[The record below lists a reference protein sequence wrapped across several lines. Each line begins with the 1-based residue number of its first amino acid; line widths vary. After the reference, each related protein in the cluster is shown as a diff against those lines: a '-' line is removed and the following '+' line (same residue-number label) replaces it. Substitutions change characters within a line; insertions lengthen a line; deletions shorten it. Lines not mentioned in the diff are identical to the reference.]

1 MFEKVSVKRVIL
13 SVVALT
19 VVETGYRLLT
29 TGSFNVTMLVMSL
42 FGGAVLGFFLA
53 WLVPKL
59 GLDRIHLFGVMWFGL
74 FIVGYF
80 NNMIEGYFFTSVFP
94 SFDTFLAGLG
104 VTLILTCLEA
114 GATALLIPSGEGSLT
129 EELSGYFAERDGR
142 SWVIRIAAASLVYFP
157 IYFFFGMLIS
167 PFIMPYYSDPSL
179 GLIVPP
185 ITTIIPLE
193 FFRGFLYV
201 ASLLPLVAALKP
213 DSRTVFSVIS
223 GMLYVPGAF
232 IPLIVETGLPAP
244 IIPFHLVEILADS
257 LVYGYAITRILGRTV
272 GTRGTSL

>member
-1 MFEKVSVKRVIL
+1 MFEKVSFQRIIL
-13 SVVALT
+13 LVLALT

-29 TGSFNVTMLVMSL
+29 TGSFNATMLVMSL
-42 FGGAVLGFFLA
+42 FRGAVLGLFLA

-59 GLDRIHLFGVMWFGL
+59 GLDRIHLFGVMWFSL

-94 SFDTFLAGLG
+94 SFGTFLVGLG
-104 VTLILTCLEA
+104 VTLIITCPEA
-114 GATALLIPSGEGSLT
+114 GATALLIQSGEGSLAR
-129 EELSGYFAERDGR
+129 ELTKYFAERGGR

-157 IYFFFGMLIS
+157 IYFFFGMLVS

-185 ITTIIPLE
+185 LTTIIPLE

-213 DSRTVFSVIS
+213 DSGTVFLVIS
-223 GMLYVPGAF
+223 GMLYIPGAF
-232 IPLIVETGLPAP
+232 IPLIVETSLPAP

-257 LVYGYAITRILGRTV
+257 MVYGYVLTRILGHPS
-272 GTRGTSL
+272 GTRGAGP